1 MEHDE
6 NDVTKNEIAR
16 KPENE
21 VCNLDGFD
29 GYTDEVESADNA
41 DEALPQ
47 HAHQRVIQGTQISF
61 DYKKSMW
68 VDENGQPLPPERPYI
83 VARIRRLVQKWTP
96 DNKLDGP
103 PQEIGPNQ
111 KWPDVEAMN
120 EKRPKS
126 EWRMYFDQLVGP
138 YQRQS
143 MVYLRDPHTWA
154 IFTWA
159 ASNPSAMSCVSDLT
173 EQTKWNR
180 GATKE
185 KSAHPVIKLTSR
197 LWSRKYGTPGPYY
210 TILTWIAWNEKGELV
225 VVPPATI
232 IRPTQETLKQLPGG
246 QVIKPLSAKEVLDDE
261 LRY

>member
-1 MEHDE
+1 MT
-6 NDVTKNEIAR
+6 NDLTKKNQR
-16 KPENE
+16 
-21 VCNLDGFD
+21 NLDGFD

-138 YQRQS
+138 YQR
-143 MVYLRDPHTWA
+143 
-154 IFTWA
+154 
-159 ASNPSAMSCVSDLT
+159 
-173 EQTKWNR
+173 
-180 GATKE
+180 
-185 KSAHPVIKLTSR
+185 
-197 LWSRKYGTPGPYY
+197 
-210 TILTWIAWNEKGELV
+210 
-225 VVPPATI
+225 
-232 IRPTQETLKQLPGG
+232 
-246 QVIKPLSAKEVLDDE
+246 
-261 LRY
+261 